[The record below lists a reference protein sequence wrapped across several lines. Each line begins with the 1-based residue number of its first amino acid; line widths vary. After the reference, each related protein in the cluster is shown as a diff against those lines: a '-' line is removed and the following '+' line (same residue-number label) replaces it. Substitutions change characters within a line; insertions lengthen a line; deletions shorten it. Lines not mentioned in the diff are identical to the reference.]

1 MPFTYFTPAEIQH
14 QVDLRP
20 SHSIQPNIP
29 DRSRAATRKVFRN
42 EGDSPPRKFL
52 ELDLALVAVRNYL
65 EVEKKKQM
73 LRETDNLTGGNAKR
87 EFKIPAFRDQGRMKV
102 SFRKQWHQKQREK
115 FLFKEAMT
123 RFSLEGQE
131 ETVPMYIQIRSKPNE
146 DAVAYKK
153 EKEHR
158 RKWLETYRQRAE
170 ETRR

>member
-1 MPFTYFTPAEIQH
+1 
-14 QVDLRP
+14 
-20 SHSIQPNIP
+20 
-29 DRSRAATRKVFRN
+29 
-42 EGDSPPRKFL
+42 
-52 ELDLALVAVRNYL
+52 
-65 EVEKKKQM
+65 M

-123 RFSLEGQE
+123 RFSLEGQK

-153 EKEHR
+153 KRRSIGGNDWRRIAKGR
-158 RKWLETYRQRAE
+158 RKRDAGSTKECGAAPAGSTEMTPWQRRLC
-170 ETRR
+170 RRRKKTCSVVKHGARTAARNES

>member
-1 MPFTYFTPAEIQH
+1 
-14 QVDLRP
+14 
-20 SHSIQPNIP
+20 
-29 DRSRAATRKVFRN
+29 
-42 EGDSPPRKFL
+42 
-52 ELDLALVAVRNYL
+52 
-65 EVEKKKQM
+65 M

-153 EKEHR
+153 EEKEHR

-170 ETRR
+170 ETRRWVEEGVWYGASGIDRNDPLATPPMWRRKKKGCSVVKHGAKTAARNES